1 MLNCKEASPLVSESL
16 DRSLDLRERLSLK
29 MHLMMCS
36 GCTQFSRQMAHLRA
50 ITRSYAAGRFGE
62 ADPPADRDEPAQTR

>member
-1 MLNCKEASPLVSESL
+1 MLNCKEASRLVSVSL
-16 DRSLDLRERLSLK
+16 DRTLDLRERLSLK

-62 ADPPADRDEPAQTR
+62 GDAPADRDESGQTR

>member
-1 MLNCKEASPLVSESL
+1 MLNCKEASRLVSESL
-16 DRSLDLRERLSLK
+16 DRSLDLRERLALK

-62 ADPPADRDEPAQTR
+62 ADLPADRDESGQTR

>member
-1 MLNCKEASPLVSESL
+1 MLNCKEASRLVSESL

-36 GCTQFSRQMAHLRA
+36 GCTQFNRQMAHLRA
-50 ITRSYAAGRFGE
+50 ITRSYAAGGFGE
-62 ADPPADRDEPAQTR
+62 GDLSADRDEPGQSR